1 MTKPAALAP
10 APRPAAATPDGPL
23 AGRVA
28 LVTGA
33 GSPVGIGFACARALA
48 RDGATVALIST
59 TERIL
64 DRADELAAGTG
75 ATSLGLVADLADP
88 TQATAA
94 VRSVEERFG
103 RLDVLVNNA
112 GMTSQ
117 LRPAVSRALAAYSD
131 DEWAESIAANL
142 TIAFSVTRAALP
154 GMVARGWGRV
164 VNMSSV
170 TGPVVAIAED
180 AAYAAGKA
188 GLTGLTRALAIEVAR
203 HGVTV
208 NAVGPGWIATESS
221 PGSEVEAGRYTPAG
235 RPGTPDEVAACVR
248 FLASPDASYV
258 TGILLVV
265 DGGNTLVEDHRP
277 EAARVTS

>member
-1 MTKPAALAP
+1 MNDPAAPGPALAP
-10 APRPAAATPDGPL
+10 AAATADRPL

-33 GSPVGIGFACARALA
+33 GSAVGIGFACARALA
-48 RDGATVALIST
+48 RDGATVALVST

-64 DRADELAAGTG
+64 DRAAELAAETG
-75 ATSLGLVADLADP
+75 ASTLGLVADLADP

-94 VRSVEERFG
+94 VRSVEDRFG

-154 GMVARGWGRV
+154 GMVGRGWGRV

-180 AAYAAGKA
+180 AAYAAAKA

-203 HGVTV
+203 FGVTV

-221 PGSEVEAGRYTPAG
+221 PGSEVEAGRYTPTG

-248 FLASPDASYV
+248 FLTSPEASYV

-277 EAARVTS
+277 DASGVAS

>member
-1 MTKPAALAP
+1 MAAKAP
-10 APRPAAATPDGPL
+10 PPDAVRPL
-23 AGRVA
+23 AGQVA

-33 GSPVGIGFACARALA
+33 GSAHGIGFACARGLA
-48 RDGATVALIST
+48 ADGAAVVLVST
-59 TERIL
+59 TDRIHER
-64 DRADELAAGTG
+64 AAELGAATG
-75 ATSLGLVADLADP
+75 SESVGLVADLADP
-88 TQATAA
+88 AQATG
-94 VRSVEERFG
+94 VVEATVARFG
-103 RLDVLVNNA
+103 HLDVLVNNA

-117 LRPAVSRALAAYSD
+117 LRPAVGRALAGYSD
-131 DEWAESIAANL
+131 AEWAESIAANL
-142 TIAFSVTRAALP
+142 TTTFNVTRAALP
-154 GMVARGWGRV
+154 GMVAQGSGRV

-180 AAYAAGKA
+180 AGYAAGKA
-188 GLTGLTRALAIEVAR
+188 GLMGLTRALAIEVAA

-221 PGSEVEAGRYTPAG
+221 PPSEAAAGRYTPTR

-248 FLASPDASYV
+248 FLASPGASYV

-277 EAARVTS
+277 EASGGVR